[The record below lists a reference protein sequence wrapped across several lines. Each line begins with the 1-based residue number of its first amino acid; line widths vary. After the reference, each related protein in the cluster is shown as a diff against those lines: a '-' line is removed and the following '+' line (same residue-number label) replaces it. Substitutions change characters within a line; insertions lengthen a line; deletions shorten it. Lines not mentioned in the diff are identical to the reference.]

1 VQPDP
6 DRLRNVP
13 LFSDLPEEDL
23 QIVASWFRV
32 EEVSEG
38 RRMAPEGAAGYQFY
52 VIDDG
57 TADVTHD
64 GASVASLGPGDHFGE
79 MAMVGDGRRMADVIA
94 TSPMTVFAM
103 FGTDFREMES
113 GYPALAA
120 RIRATAEERLAEL

>member
-1 VQPDP
+1 VHPDP

-13 LFSDLPEEDL
+13 LFTDLPEEDL
-23 QIVASWFRV
+23 RIISSWFRV

-38 RRMAPEGAAGYQFY
+38 RRIAPQGAAGYQFY

-64 GASVASLGPGDHFGE
+64 GASVASLGPGAHFGE
-79 MAMVGDGRRMADVIA
+79 MAMVGDGRRIADVVA

-113 GYPALAA
+113 GYPALTA